1 MGSSAMLRVLIVGN
15 NPNLMLYTSRFQ
27 LAKSVELYHVS
38 DSKSNAFTVET
49 KEYGSDQFQLEN
61 HFTSIAHLIEA
72 LKQSSEHSSII
83 FDMIVLSAA
92 SLQEISSSASH
103 LNPMININTKLFLE
117 SSGFVQLEPFVKMSL
132 DLPKLNIFSITT
144 DYDIRQV
151 GPNHYRQFGEKAASS
166 IYLGESSFAKQQ
178 QQQQQQNSKTS
189 PANSSS
195 SLGQLAAKYP
205 KNLIALLDTFQR
217 LFEKLFPHDKI
228 SLCSYSAAEFVSQQW
243 ALAIPKI
250 CFEPL
255 LILFEETNP
264 SELHQHILA
273 KPLISGLV
281 TEVITVMKSM
291 GAKLNAN
298 MENET
303 SLLSHWQRMFSDPN
317 ETPSLVYHFSR
328 RTASLDTDMLLLQPI
343 LLADDYGIKTP
354 YLEFLYSL
362 MCQYQKLNE
371 GKSKWFAR
379 IEDQQDVKSKLKL
392 VEGDKTR
399 LIDDI
404 TILQK
409 SVEEKDALARQ
420 LQADDQNSKR
430 QIQVLQ
436 SQLGSSRQ
444 EIATLMKRHEMEL
457 QRLRDDRTV
466 MTNGYHQKPEDG
478 NQWNEPEMTTH
489 DQYGP
494 TGTPNLRDIED
505 VALYGV
511 NYGDSPLKERLQQPT
526 PPPTSGSLNSSDSRS
541 GSGSGPENDKTLKE
555 RELEIRKRELDLQER
570 ELELQRRAV
579 QQQQPQ
585 QPRHVKGQKQTAN
598 AVSPTLGN
606 RKSSFNH
613 LQQASN
619 IRSNRSMHGAAPIQN
634 SSAGNF
640 VDPAS
645 AVGHRQASGIPNPAN
660 TPMGPMPPQ
669 AHHQHSIKPTSRK
682 NRNSNMAIIG
692 NASSLGL
699 NNFGR
704 PPATSQTRLN
714 SLSTGNLNIQPRLRQ
729 QSSFGLN
736 NNGSNSNPRLNM
748 PEPVNSTPSPL
759 NNQPGSAGSN
769 SQPLEFQPQRQFS
782 SSTTIQTNGMNPNVS
797 MNSVV
802 HNPMGDQSDNT
813 QRPIQISTQM
823 ASPPQINVNG
833 PESSPSTSSAGFH
846 SSDANDESGELTG
859 ESSPPTNENKKDKKK
874 KFGLFGKKSKS
885 KK

>member
-1 MGSSAMLRVLIVGN
+1 MGSSTMLRVLIVGN

-38 DSKSNAFTVET
+38 ESKSNTFTVET

-61 HFTSIAHLIEA
+61 HFTSISNLIEA
-72 LKQSSEHSSII
+72 FKQSSEHSSII

-132 DLPKLNIFSITT
+132 DLPNLNIFSITT
-144 DYDIRQV
+144 DCDIRQV
-151 GPNHYRQFGEKAASS
+151 GPTQYKQFGEQASSS
-166 IYLGESSFAKQQ
+166 IYLGESSFAKQ

-195 SLGQLAAKYP
+195 SLGQIATKYP

-217 LFEKLFPHDKI
+217 LFEKLFPNDKI
-228 SLCSYSAAEFVSQQW
+228 SLCNYSAAEFVSQQW

-255 LILFEETNP
+255 LILFEETIP

-291 GAKLNAN
+291 GAKLNGN

-303 SLLSHWQRMFSDPN
+303 SLLSHWQRQFPNPN
-317 ETPSLVYHFSR
+317 ETPSLVYHFAK
-328 RTASLDTDMLLLQPI
+328 RTASLNTDMLLLQPI

-371 GKSKWFAR
+371 GKSKWFTR

-392 VEGDKTR
+392 MADEKIR
-399 LIDDI
+399 LKDEVAN
-404 TILQK
+404 LQK
-409 SVEEKDALARQ
+409 SLQDKEALTSQ
-420 LQADDQNSKR
+420 LQNESQASKK
-430 QIQVLQ
+430 QVQVLQ
-436 SQLGSSRQ
+436 NQLGSFRQ
-444 EIATLMKRHEMEL
+444 EIANLTKRHEIDIQKMREEKNVL
-457 QRLRDDRTV
+457 
-466 MTNGYHQKPEDG
+466 TNGYHQKPVDG
-478 NQWNEPEMTTH
+478 NHWNDREAVVQ

-511 NYGDSPLKERLQQPT
+511 NYGDSPLKEHLQQPT
-526 PPPTSGSLNSSDSRS
+526 PPPTSGSLNSSDSHS
-541 GSGSGPENDKTLKE
+541 GSGSGLENDKTLKE

-570 ELELQRRAV
+570 ELELQRRTV
-579 QQQQPQ
+579 QQQQPH
-585 QPRHVKGQKQTAN
+585 QPRFVKGQKQSAN
-598 AVSPTLGN
+598 AISPTLGN

-619 IRSNRSMHGAAPIQN
+619 VRPNRSMHGAAPIQTA
-634 SSAGNF
+634 SANNF
-640 VDPAS
+640 VDPVAP
-645 AVGHRQASGIPNPAN
+645 VGHRQNSVVTSQAN
-660 TPMGPMPPQ
+660 PMGPVPLQ
-669 AHHQHSIKPTSRK
+669 SHHQYSIKPTSRK
-682 NRNSNMAIIG
+682 NRNSNMPIIG

-704 PPATSQTRLN
+704 PPASSQTRLN
-714 SLSTGNLNIQPRLRQ
+714 SLSTGNLNMPPRPRQ
-729 QSSFGLN
+729 QSNFGLN
-736 NNGSNSNPRLNM
+736 NNASSSNPKLNLSD
-748 PEPVNSTPSPL
+748 PTKPGALPL
-759 NNQPGSAGSN
+759 NDQPSSAGSN
-769 SQPLEFQPQRQFS
+769 SQPLEFQAQRQFS
-782 SSTTIQTNGMNPNVS
+782 SSTTIQNNGMNPNMS

-802 HNPMGDQSDNT
+802 HNPMNEQNNSA
-813 QRPIQISTQM
+813 RPIQVSTQVS
-823 ASPPQINVNG
+823 SPPQINVNG
-833 PESSPSTSSAGFH
+833 PESSPSPSNAGFQ
-846 SSDANDESGELTG
+846 SSDANDDSVELTG
-859 ESSPPTNENKKDKKK
+859 DSSSSNKGNKKDKKK